1 MALGLFAARRRVG
14 RPLRVGIRVAVRDM
28 VLGDSTEVRGGR
40 RGKATPVRLRRQ
52 LLAQAVQENLYLI
65 RGERPARQTPR
76 RAGRWTGV
84 LFAALAVATAA
95 AAWQTWRGRE
105 LALTRSAAQHGAAG
119 ESTTPNAATPAPTLS
134 GAALAAVPPTRLARE
149 VLPLAVRRIVVDPG
163 HGGTD
168 LGTQAP
174 NGLLEKDVT
183 LDLAKRL
190 RALLVADGFEVRLT
204 REDDRR
210 VSLRERAQLANR
222 LPADAFLS
230 IHLNWIADQR
240 RSRGVET
247 YTLGPTD
254 DPYLTQLASAEN
266 AESGYSRADVRVLLE
281 RIYDDLRR
289 EESHAEALAVHHRL
303 FSSLSEISPTLEDR
317 GVKAAPFL
325 VLVATEMPA
334 ALAEVTCLSNDEEAA
349 RLADPTYRDRIA
361 QALRQGLAAYARG
374 PQKDQGKRSG

>member
-1 MALGLFAARRRVG
+1 VPPSAE
-14 RPLRVGIRVAVRDM
+14 P
-28 VLGDSTEVRGGR
+28 
-40 RGKATPVRLRRQ
+40 ATTLP
-52 LLAQAVQENLYLI
+52 
-65 RGERPARQTPR
+65 
-76 RAGRWTGV
+76 GV
-84 LFAALAVATAA
+84 
-95 AAWQTWRGRE
+95 
-105 LALTRSAAQHGAAG
+105 
-119 ESTTPNAATPAPTLS
+119 
-134 GAALAAVPPTRLARE
+134 ALAALPPTRLARE
-149 VLPLAVRRIVVDPG
+149 VLPLAVHRIVLDPG

-183 LDLAKRL
+183 LDLARRL
-190 RALLVADGFEVRLT
+190 RELLVADGFEVHLT
-204 REDDRR
+204 RDSDRR

-230 IHLNWIADQR
+230 IHLNWIEDRR

-266 AESGYSRADVRVLLE
+266 AESGYSRADVRLLLD
-281 RIYDDLRR
+281 RIYNDLRR
-289 EESHAEALAVHHRL
+289 EESQAEALAVQHRL
-303 FSSLSEISPTLEDR
+303 FTSLSQISPALEDR

-334 ALAEVTCLSNDEEAA
+334 ALAEVSCLSNDEEAA
-349 RLADPTYRDRIA
+349 RLGDSTYRDRIA
-361 QALRQGLAAYARG
+361 QALRQGLATYARG